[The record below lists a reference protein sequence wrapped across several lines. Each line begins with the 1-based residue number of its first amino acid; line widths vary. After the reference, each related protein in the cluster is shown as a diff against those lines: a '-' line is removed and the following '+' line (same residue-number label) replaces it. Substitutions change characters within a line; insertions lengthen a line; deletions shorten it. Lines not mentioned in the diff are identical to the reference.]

1 MHYNINELINLRVN
15 EEQCNRRKR
24 QTEDARFLRS
34 FKENDLVRV
43 IEATQTER
51 KGRCTSTARS
61 TVRALIKT

>member
-15 EEQCNRRKR
+15 EEQCNRTKR

-51 KGRCTSTARS
+51 KGRCAPTARR
-61 TVRALIKT
+61 TVRAPIKT